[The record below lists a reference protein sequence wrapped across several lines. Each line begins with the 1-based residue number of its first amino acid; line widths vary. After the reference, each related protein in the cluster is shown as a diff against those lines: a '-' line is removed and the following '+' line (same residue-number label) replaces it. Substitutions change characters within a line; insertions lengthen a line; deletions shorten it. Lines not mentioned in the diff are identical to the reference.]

1 MAERTLDLFK
11 TLDAINKKKRFA
23 FRELSAEEQKEFSP
37 LIVMRWLSGT
47 TNPGQITF
55 LNEVVNPFVFDLSRY
70 KELLYMLMTVCTN
83 GSFKKY
89 TWQKAKGKSM
99 PAMPYS
105 LDVIKRYDPYL
116 SHRQAVDMFKIY
128 KESDI
133 LEMADN
139 LGCDKDELTKIKAE
153 FKKLK

>member
-1 MAERTLDLFK
+1 MTERTLDLFE
-11 TLDAINKKKRFA
+11 LLGNINKKKRTYY
-23 FRELSAEEQKEFSP
+23 RELSDQEKKEFVP
-37 LIVMRWLSGT
+37 LIIMRWLSGT

-55 LNEVVNPFVFDLSRY
+55 LNEVVNPFVFELSKH
-70 KELLYMLMTVCTN
+70 KELLFMLMTVCTN

-99 PAMPYS
+99 PTMPTS
-105 LDVIKRYDPYL
+105 LDVIKRNDPYL
-116 SHRQAVDMFKIY
+116 SHRQAVDLLKIF

-133 LEMADN
+133 LEMAGD
-139 LGCDKDELTKIKAE
+139 LGCEKDELTKIKAE